1 MWGLHILSPNPSN
14 LRKQIMKK
22 ILDLMDNGFT
32 WEEAEELIDRQ
43 AESQADAERDREL
56 EEKLTEGE

>member
-1 MWGLHILSPNPSN
+1 MKA
-14 LRKQIMKK
+14 KQMKK

-43 AESQADAERDREL
+43 AEEQADAERDREL
-56 EEKLTEGE
+56 EEKLTQGE